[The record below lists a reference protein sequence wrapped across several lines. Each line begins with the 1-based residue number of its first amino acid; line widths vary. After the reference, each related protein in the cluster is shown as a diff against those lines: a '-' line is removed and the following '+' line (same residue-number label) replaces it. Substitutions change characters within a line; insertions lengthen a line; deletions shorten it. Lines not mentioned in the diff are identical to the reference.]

1 MTNYISN
8 LFSLHYYH
16 PSIVRIAGDM
26 IVILEARGEDRR
38 KSRVQKQSAKAK
50 RKAQIIEAEAGKQ
63 KAKIG
68 NIIISNEGVDA
79 ITVV

>member
-1 MTNYISN
+1 MV
-8 LFSLHYYH
+8 L
-16 PSIVRIAGDM
+16 VC
-26 IVILEARGEDRR
+26 LEAERGEDRR
-38 KSRVQKQSAKAK
+38 KSRVQKQSAKANK
-50 RKAQIIEAEAGKQ
+50 RKAQIEAEAGKQ